1 MVEVVVVVVEEEEE
15 EEEEEPACLLPC
27 RLCVLALSLLCCFGS
42 LALIFMGLSL
52 TKSTIDGA
60 AWLPLAWTSEVQ
72 TSASMLNEM
81 THLTR

>member
-1 MVEVVVVVVEEEEE
+1 MVVVGVVEVVEEEEE
-15 EEEEEPACLLPC
+15 PPACLLPR

-42 LALIFMGLSL
+42 LAPIFIGLSL